1 MVGRSKLVIFMG
13 QILNS
18 IAVFSSRKNLGSGT
32 VTHFV
37 VIRQL
42 MSNRRLIRLKRFIS
56 YETVKLYN

>member
-1 MVGRSKLVIFMG
+1 VVGRSKLVIFMG

-18 IAVFSSRKNLGSGT
+18 SAVFSSRKSLGFGI

-37 VIRQL
+37 VIGQL
-42 MSNRRLIRLKRFIS
+42 IYNSRLIRLKRFIS